1 MGKNILINKVV
12 AETEEPTPKKVKV
25 KKPSSKKGAG
35 SALVYVRDV
44 VNSILRGT
52 ILTRKNVIKSLP
64 LILFIVGLIV
74 IYIWNNYM
82 ADKKVREISKIKKEL
97 KELRSEHITTR
108 SELMYSSKQ
117 SEIARRLDTT
127 GIKESVVPP
136 QKIFIKE

>member
-25 KKPSSKKGAG
+25 KKPSSKKRTIPFFKW
-35 SALVYVRDV
+35 LIDFI
-44 VNSILRGT
+44 NSFLRGT
-52 ILTRKNVIKSLP
+52 FLTKANVIKSLP

>member
-1 MGKNILINKVV
+1 MAKNQLIEPVF
-12 AETEEPTPKKVKV
+12 EEVKEKSEKKSKPKKQK
-25 KKPSSKKGAG
+25 SSKLSNPKLTWVKDA
-35 SALVYVRDV
+35 
-44 VNSILRGT
+44 VNSFLSGT
-52 ILTRKNVIKSLP
+52 FLTKANVIKSLP
-64 LILFIVGLIV
+64 LILFIAALIV
-74 IYIWNNYM
+74 IYIWNNYW

-108 SELMYSSKQ
+108 SELMFSSKQ